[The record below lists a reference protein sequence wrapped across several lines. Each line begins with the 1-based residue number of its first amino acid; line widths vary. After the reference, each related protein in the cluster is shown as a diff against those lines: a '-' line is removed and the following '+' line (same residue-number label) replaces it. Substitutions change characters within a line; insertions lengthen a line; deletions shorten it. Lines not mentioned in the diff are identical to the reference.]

1 MPELMVTLD
10 TGETVRL
17 SACDWVFTAA
27 CGCPIGCMLADI
39 GGEVYY
45 DEDQALR
52 SFFDEGTKRAT
63 DARIKRELKAGV
75 EAELMTH
82 ERYKVEVAPLML
94 ARCPHGQQELAVEE
108 VVADA

>member
-10 TGETVRL
+10 TGETARL
-17 SACDWVFTAA
+17 ADCDWVFTAA

-52 SFFDEGTKRAT
+52 SFFDKGTKRAT
-63 DARIKRELKAGV
+63 EARVKREREAGV

-82 ERYKVEVAPLML
+82 ERYKAVVAPLMRD
-94 ARCPHGQQELAVEE
+94 RCPHGQQEIATEK
-108 VVADA
+108 ADGNA